1 MSTPPPPPPESPAV
15 EEGAA
20 PLVGAALAAG
30 LAIAAVAMGLFVWLG
45 EEVLEGETRAADLW
59 VRTFIH
65 AHAGPGLTSVM
76 IAASRWG
83 APRVLAILGVAAAVV
98 FLTRGWRRAAL
109 LLLAIMA
116 GAGILDALLKQLYGR
131 ARPLPLFDFYP
142 SPRSYSFPSGHA
154 LFATCFFG
162 GVAVLAS
169 HRARSPAVRVGIWLA
184 AFVLAALIGISRIYL
199 GVHYPSDVLGGL
211 AAGTV
216 WVGTVALGDRLAE
229 HRRRRRSR

>member
-1 MSTPPPPPPESPAV
+1 MSAPPPPESTPV

-20 PLVGAALAAG
+20 PLVGAALAMG
-30 LAIAAVAMGLFVWLG
+30 LVVAALAMALFVWLG
-45 EEVLEGETRAADLW
+45 EEMLEGETRAADLW
-59 VRTFIH
+59 IRNLIH
-65 AHAGPGLTSVM
+65 GHAGPGLTAVM
-76 IAASRWG
+76 IGASRWG
-83 APRVLAILGVAAAVV
+83 APRVLALFGVVASVV
-98 FLTRGWRRAAL
+98 FLTQAWRRGAVL
-109 LLLAIMA
+109 LLIVMA
-116 GAGILDALLKQLYGR
+116 GAGILDVMLKQLYGR
-131 ARPLPLFDFYP
+131 TRPLPLFDFYP

-169 HRARSPAVRVGIWLA
+169 HRVRRPAARIAIWLA
-184 AFVLAALIGISRIYL
+184 AFLAVALIGISRIYL

-229 HRRRRRSR
+229 HRRRRAR

>member
-1 MSTPPPPPPESPAV
+1 MSAPPPPESPSV

-30 LAIAAVAMGLFVWLG
+30 LVIAAVAMALFVWLG
-45 EEVLEGETRAADLW
+45 EEMLEGETRAADLW
-59 VRTFIH
+59 FRNLIH
-65 AHAGPGLTSVM
+65 AHAGPGVTAVM

-83 APRVLAILGVAAAVV
+83 APRVLALFGVVAAAV
-98 FLTRGWRRAAL
+98 FLTRAWRRAAVL
-109 LLLAIMA
+109 LLIVMA
-116 GAGILDALLKQLYGR
+116 GAGILDVMLKQLYGR
-131 ARPLPLFDFYP
+131 TRPLPLFDFYP

-169 HRARSPAVRVGIWLA
+169 HRARRTWVRVAIWLA
-184 AFVLAALIGISRIYL
+184 AFLAVALIGISRIYL

-229 HRRRRRSR
+229 HRRRRAL